1 MIISFTNVIG
11 SIRNV
16 GKSIITSGLKMWLGF
31 KTSEISGANQITP
44 DLSGNSNVGQLF
56 TGKALDF
63 NGSTD
68 TCNITGFQLTGS
80 SATVSFWI
88 NPSASNKYILDVRNS
103 ATNDR
108 LLIQYTSANILKLTT
123 ANNVA
128 GVTFGAI
135 TSNQWQR
142 VVLVINGTSADAYV
156 DGVQSGTT
164 QTVPVI
170 DISSANRAAIGSVW
184 TLGTSGSLDGKLSD
198 FQIYNAV
205 WSADDIAYDYAKP
218 NHVVTDNPSTSI
230 IVSYL
235 KGYWALSEGA
245 GSIAYDSSGGGIN
258 GVLSGATYTEHE
270 PKILQLGMVDYSI
283 STPVSDEVT
292 LVANPSNPSQ
302 DILGNSVRLREHSF
316 NLGLV
321 KTGSGTGHAEVVKG
335 SDFNFGTGDFTLE
348 AWVKFKF
355 SNTNST
361 VNAILGLGEQLGGST
376 TAGLT
381 TSSNNRF
388 NFVCGTLAVNSSAG
402 LVLTEGDWYHVV
414 GVRENSTVTLYVDAV
429 NKNNGTS
436 TANVTNTDNIKVGQD
451 TNTGRYYKELISD
464 CRIYERALSEDEI
477 INNYNAGLPAHSAG
491 SSFSDDFSSDYGN

>member
-1 MIISFTNVIG
+1 
-11 SIRNV
+11 
-16 GKSIITSGLKMWLGF
+16 
-31 KTSEISGANQITP
+31 
-44 DLSGNSNVGQLF
+44 
-56 TGKALDF
+56 
-63 NGSTD
+63 
-68 TCNITGFQLTGS
+68 
-80 SATVSFWI
+80 
-88 NPSASNKYILDVRNS
+88 
-103 ATNDR
+103 
-108 LLIQYTSANILKLTT
+108 
-123 ANNVA
+123 
-128 GVTFGAI
+128 
-135 TSNQWQR
+135 
-142 VVLVINGTSADAYV
+142 
-156 DGVQSGTT
+156 
-164 QTVPVI
+164 
-170 DISSANRAAIGSVW
+170 
-184 TLGTSGSLDGKLSD
+184 
-198 FQIYNAV
+198 
-205 WSADDIAYDYAKP
+205 
-218 NHVVTDNPSTSI
+218 
-230 IVSYL
+230 
-235 KGYWALSEGA
+235 
-245 GSIAYDSSGGGIN
+245 
-258 GVLSGATYTEHE
+258 
-270 PKILQLGMVDYSI
+270 MVDYSI